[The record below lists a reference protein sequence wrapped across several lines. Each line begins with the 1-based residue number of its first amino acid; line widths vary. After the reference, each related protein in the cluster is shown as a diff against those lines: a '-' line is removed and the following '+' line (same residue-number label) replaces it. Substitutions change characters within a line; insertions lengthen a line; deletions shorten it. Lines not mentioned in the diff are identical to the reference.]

1 MTERTDSMRGFVK
14 QDNPLPI
21 VLVLQLRPQ
30 PTLRPGVAC
39 GRRRRTCWPL
49 AAGAARCPT
58 PAAPVLAKWARAGA
72 LPAHGLPVTSP
83 HDLPYRRYITP
94 GDFRM
99 RKFLLAAAL
108 SAMAAPALAAPTT
121 YTIDPTHTDV
131 IASWSHFGF
140 SHPSAHFGDIAGSLT
155 YDPANVAAS
164 SVAVTLPLSGLEAF
178 TDKFNTHLNSADFFD
193 SAKFP
198 TASFK
203 STKVEAAGKDK
214 LKVTGDLT
222 IKGITKPVVLD
233 VTLNKAADHP
243 MKKTP
248 SIGFDATAM
257 VKRSD
262 FGLGAYAPMVSDEVR
277 LTITT
282 EADAAKAK

>member
-1 MTERTDSMRGFVK
+1 
-14 QDNPLPI
+14 
-21 VLVLQLRPQ
+21 
-30 PTLRPGVAC
+30 
-39 GRRRRTCWPL
+39 
-49 AAGAARCPT
+49 
-58 PAAPVLAKWARAGA
+58 
-72 LPAHGLPVTSP
+72 
-83 HDLPYRRYITP
+83 
-94 GDFRM
+94 M
-99 RKFLLAAAL
+99 RKFLLAAVL

-121 YTIDPTHTDV
+121 YTLDPAHTDV

-140 SHPSAHFGDIAGSLT
+140 SNPSAHFGDVDGSLT

-178 TDKFNTHLNSADFFD
+178 TDKFNTHLNSAEFFD